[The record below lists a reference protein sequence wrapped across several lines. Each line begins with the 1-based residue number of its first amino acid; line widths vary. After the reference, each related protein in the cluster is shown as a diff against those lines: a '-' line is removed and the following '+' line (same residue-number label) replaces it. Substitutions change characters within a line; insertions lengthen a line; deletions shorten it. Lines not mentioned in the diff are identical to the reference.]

1 MVPSRLLTWTSTF
14 INTSM
19 LYNYNNNHDSVGV
32 SVESFL
38 LSLLLSHALFPNI
51 NLKPSTLT
59 LTTVWPELVLSM
71 MGVAVGD
78 DDVVQIQQG
87 NKPGD
92 PLIITVNCPDKT
104 GLACDICRFIL
115 DFGLCIVKGGT
126 LFYSFLLTLS
136 FNLQLPFP
144 LFFSSIGFF
153 LDWLLLFCAPW
164 NLFYKEF

>member
-38 LSLLLSHALFPNI
+38 LSLLLSHALIPNI

-71 MGVAVGD
+71 MGVAVSD

-92 PLIITVNCPDKT
+92 PLIITVNCPDKPVS
-104 GLACDICRFIL
+104 LAISADSFSTLVSALSKEVPYSIPSYSHFLSTFNFLFPFSLVRL
-115 DFGLCIVKGGT
+115 D
-126 LFYSFLLTLS
+126 SF
-136 FNLQLPFP
+136 
-144 LFFSSIGFF
+144 
-153 LDWLLLFCAPW
+153 
-164 NLFYKEF
+164 